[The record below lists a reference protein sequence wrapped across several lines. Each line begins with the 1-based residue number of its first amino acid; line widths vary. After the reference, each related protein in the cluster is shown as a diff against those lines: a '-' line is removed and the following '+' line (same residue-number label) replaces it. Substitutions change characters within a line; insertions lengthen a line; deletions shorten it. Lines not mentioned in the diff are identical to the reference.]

1 MRATHGLNPFNLIQ
15 NMPYASPNLFQNH
28 HADPAS
34 AALNP
39 YAVGS
44 RQLGFGCKSGRLLC
58 CHSVLLLMNTVTS
71 ILTSDGMNA
80 IFAPNWPA
88 QPSIQNT
95 TGMLIINSLMT
106 EQLMITQRLALITFQ
121 AADKPEHFWIGM
133 RRGRTQVLEFSNS
146 SSSISHSMG

>member
-44 RQLGFGCKSGRLLC
+44 RQLGFGCKSGLLTVLSQCVTFGDLLLSLMLLC
-58 CHSVLLLMNTVTS
+58 AYFRWNERHICAKLAS
-71 ILTSDGMNA
+71 A
-80 IFAPNWPA
+80 A
-88 QPSIQNT
+88 
-95 TGMLIINSLMT
+95 INS
-106 EQLMITQRLALITFQ
+106 
-121 AADKPEHFWIGM
+121 KYNWY
-133 RRGRTQVLEFSNS
+133 VNY
-146 SSSISHSMG
+146 